1 MTGRPSG
8 AAAGAGAA
16 ADILAAVVAAKPGGE
31 NRPGQE
37 AMCAAVDTAL
47 AAGEHLLV
55 EAPTGVGK
63 SLAYLAPAV
72 AHARSGTPDARVVV
86 VTATKGLQEQLI
98 RDDLPALAAALPGRR
113 LRFAMLKGRSNYLC
127 RAKLDV
133 TMTDGVE
140 GRLDFGDDGVA
151 GALETVKGL
160 EAWAETTATGD
171 RADAPGA
178 VSDAVWSQVSVD
190 PGECPGAANCHAG
203 DACFAEAAREAAGAA
218 EIVVVNTHLYAAHLA
233 SGGNVLPPH
242 TAVVF
247 DEAHTLEDTFAD
259 AFGVRLT
266 PFRVRRA
273 AARARIAGAD
283 ADLTRRLDRAA
294 DALDSALGAPPEAT
308 RVDLAGTTPAPG
320 FTSPA
325 PPAPVRGRAAASGPA
340 PSTVGADGPDDR
352 ALAAALATVGAL
364 AREVQATLRKS
375 ELGLLGGA
383 GGAGGDVARA
393 KAAQATRL
401 LDGLADDVALLLD
414 PPLNSVTWVESNRGR
429 PELHLATVDVGP
441 ALAARLYPEVTVIA
455 TSATLAT
462 GGRFDLLARR
472 LGLTLPPPADD
483 GEPGGDTAVSALET
497 PPGREF
503 ATPVR
508 RDGAGPGD
516 TDVEPSPPVHRALT
530 VPSPFDH
537 ARQGWLYVAK
547 HLPEPND
554 PRFAEAMADDLH
566 ELITAAGG
574 RTLALFTSRAA
585 MDRTAETLAAR
596 GGYEVLVQDRL
607 PRPELLARF
616 RAGPGSALF
625 ATQGFWQGVD
635 LPGHL
640 CRLVA
645 IDRIPVPR
653 PTDPLV
659 AARRAAATARRE
671 NDFTAV
677 DLPAA
682 AMLLAQ
688 GAGRLIRTTTD
699 AGVVAVFDRRLATK
713 SYRQTLLATLP
724 PLRRSIDRARMV
736 EVLNALRQAEV

>member
-1 MTGRPSG
+1 VSE
-8 AAAGAGAA
+8 AAET
-16 ADILAAVVAAKPGGE
+16 LAAVIAAKPGGE

-37 AMCAAVDTAL
+37 AMCAAVDAAL
-47 AAGEHLLV
+47 ASREHLLV

-72 AHARSGTPDARVVV
+72 THARSAPDARVVV
-86 VTATKGLQEQLI
+86 VTATKGLQEQLT
-98 RDDLPALAAALPGRR
+98 RDDLPTLAAALPGKQ

-133 TMTDGVE
+133 TMVDGVE
-140 GRLDFGDDGVA
+140 ARLDFGDEGVA
-151 GALETVKGL
+151 GALDAVKRLG
-160 EAWAETTATGD
+160 EWAESTETGD
-171 RADAPGA
+171 RTDAPGA

-203 DACFAEAAREAAGAA
+203 DACFAEAARDRAEAA

-247 DEAHTLEDTFAD
+247 DEAHTLEDTFAG

-266 PFRVRRA
+266 PFRLRRA
-273 AARARIAGAD
+273 ASRARAAGGD
-283 ADLTRRLDRAA
+283 ADLIRRLDRAA
-294 DALDSALGAPPEAT
+294 DALDSALGAPSEAT
-308 RVDLAGTTPAPG
+308 RVDLTA
-320 FTSPA
+320 
-325 PPAPVRGRAAASGPA
+325 
-340 PSTVGADGPDDR
+340 ADGPADV
-352 ALAAALATVGAL
+352 AELAAALATVATL
-364 AREVQATLRKS
+364 ARELQSTLRKS
-375 ELGLLGGA
+375 EIGLIGGS
-383 GGAGGDVARA
+383 GGGDVARA
-393 KAAQATRL
+393 KASQATRL
-401 LDGLADDVALLLD
+401 LDGVADDIALLLD
-414 PPLNSVTWVESNRGR
+414 PPPNSVAWIESNKGR
-429 PELHLATVDVGP
+429 PELHQATVDVGP
-441 ALAARLYPEVTVIA
+441 ALASRLYPEVTVVA

-462 GGRFDLLARR
+462 GGRFDQLARR
-472 LGLTLPPPADD
+472 LGLTLPPPVDSEDAAGADED
-483 GEPGGDTAVSALET
+483 DPAGSA
-497 PPGREF
+497 GS
-503 ATPVR
+503 
-508 RDGAGPGD
+508 
-516 TDVEPSPPVHRALT
+516 DVEPTPPVHRALT

-537 ARQGWLYVAK
+537 TRQGWLYVAK

-554 PRFAEAMADDLH
+554 PRFAEAMADELH
-566 ELITAAGG
+566 GLITAAGG

-585 MDRTAETLAAR
+585 MDRTADALAAR
-596 GGYEVLVQDRL
+596 SGYEVLVQDRL

-616 RAGPGSALF
+616 RAGSGSALF
-625 ATQGFWQGVD
+625 ATQGFWQGID

-645 IDRIPVPR
+645 IDRIPFPR

-671 NDFTAV
+671 NDFAAV

-682 AMLLAQ
+682 ATLLAQ

-699 AGVVAVFDRRLATK
+699 SGVVAVFDRRLATK

-724 PLRRSIDRARMV
+724 PLRRTIDQAQMLA
-736 EVLNALRQAEV
+736 VLSALRDAEV

>member
-1 MTGRPSG
+1 MSE
-8 AAAGAGAA
+8 AAET
-16 ADILAAVVAAKPGGE
+16 LAAVIAAKPGGE

-37 AMCAAVDTAL
+37 AMCAAVDAAL
-47 AAGEHLLV
+47 ASGEHLLV
-55 EAPTGVGK
+55 EAPTGIGK

-72 AHARSGTPDARVVV
+72 AHARSGIAEARVVV
-86 VTATKGLQEQLI
+86 VTATKALQEQLI
-98 RDDLPALAAALPGRR
+98 RDDLPALAAAVSPGGISGRPGCPGDTPGPPGSPGGISGRPGPGRP

-133 TMTDGVE
+133 TMVDGVE
-140 GRLDFGDDGVA
+140 ARLDFGDDGVS
-151 GALETVKGL
+151 GALEAVQRL
-160 EAWAETTATGD
+160 AEWAEKTETGD
-171 RADAPGA
+171 RTDAPGA
-178 VSDAVWSQVSVD
+178 MSDGVWSQVSVD
-190 PGECPGAANCHAG
+190 PGECPGAAACHAG
-203 DACFAEAAREAAGAA
+203 DACFAEAARERAAAA

-247 DEAHTLEDTFAD
+247 DEAHTLEDTFAG
-259 AFGVRLT
+259 AFGVRFT

-273 AARARIAGAD
+273 AARARAAGVA
-283 ADLTRRLDRAA
+283 ADLTRRLERAGE
-294 DALDSALGAPPEAT
+294 ALEAALGAPPEAT
-308 RVDLAGTTPAPG
+308 RVDLAGGGDGELASALTTVA
-320 FTSPA
+320 
-325 PPAPVRGRAAASGPA
+325 
-340 PSTVGADGPDDR
+340 
-352 ALAAALATVGAL
+352 AL
-364 AREVQATLRKS
+364 AREVHGTLRRS
-375 ELGLLGGA
+375 ELGLVGGS
-383 GGAGGDVARA
+383 GGGGGDVARA

-414 PPLNSVTWVESNRGR
+414 PPPNSVAWVESNRGR
-429 PELHLATVDVGP
+429 PELHQATVDVGP
-441 ALAARLYPEVTVIA
+441 TLAARLYPGVTVVA

-462 GGRFDLLARR
+462 GGRFDPLARR
-472 LGLTLPPPADD
+472 LGLTLPPPEVDDDD
-483 GEPGGDTAVSALET
+483 GGEDGG
-497 PPGREF
+497 
-503 ATPVR
+503 
-508 RDGAGPGD
+508 GAA
-516 TDVEPSPPVHRALT
+516 DVEPTPPVHRAIS

-537 ARQGWLYVAK
+537 ARQGWLYVAR

-554 PRFAEAMADDLH
+554 PRFPEAMAEELH

-585 MDRTAETLAAR
+585 MERTADTLAAR

-616 RAGPGSALF
+616 RSGPGSALF

-645 IDRIPVPR
+645 IDRIPFPR

-671 NDFTAV
+671 NDFAAV

-682 AMLLAQ
+682 ATLLAQ

-699 AGVVAVFDRRLATK
+699 SGVVAVFDRRLATK

-724 PLRRSIDRARMV
+724 PLRRTIDRAQMV
-736 EVLNALRQAEV
+736 AVLSGLREAEG

>member
-1 MTGRPSG
+1 MSE
-8 AAAGAGAA
+8 AAET
-16 ADILAAVVAAKPGGE
+16 LAAVIAAKPGGE

-37 AMCAAVDTAL
+37 AMCAAVDAAL
-47 AAGEHLLV
+47 ASREHLLV

-72 AHARSGTPDARVVV
+72 THARSAPDARVVV
-86 VTATKGLQEQLI
+86 VTATKGLQEQLT
-98 RDDLPALAAALPGRR
+98 RDDLPTLAAALPGKA

-133 TMTDGVE
+133 TMVDGVE
-140 GRLDFGDDGVA
+140 ARFDFGDEGVA
-151 GALETVKGL
+151 GALDAVKRLG
-160 EAWAETTATGD
+160 EWAEATETGD
-171 RADAPGA
+171 RTDAPGA

-203 DACFAEAAREAAGAA
+203 DVCFAEAARDRAEAA

-247 DEAHTLEDTFAD
+247 DEAHTLEDTFAA

-273 AARARIAGAD
+273 ASRARAAGGD
-283 ADLTRRLDRAA
+283 ADLIRRLDRAA
-294 DALDSALGAPPEAT
+294 DALDSALGAPSEAT
-308 RVDLAGTTPAPG
+308 RVDLTAPD
-320 FTSPA
+320 
-325 PPAPVRGRAAASGPA
+325 GPA
-340 PSTVGADGPDDR
+340 EVQE
-352 ALAAALATVGAL
+352 LAAALTTVATL
-364 AREVQATLRKS
+364 ARELQSTLRKS
-375 ELGLLGGA
+375 ELGLVSGSG
-383 GGAGGDVARA
+383 GGDVARA
-393 KAAQATRL
+393 KASQATRL
-401 LDGLADDVALLLD
+401 LDGVADDISLLLD
-414 PPLNSVTWVESNRGR
+414 PPPNSVAWIESNKGR
-429 PELHLATVDVGP
+429 PELHQATVDVGP
-441 ALAARLYPEVTVIA
+441 ALASRLYPEVTVVA

-462 GGRFDLLARR
+462 GGRFDQLARR
-472 LGLTLPPPADD
+472 LGLTLPPPVDD
-483 GEPGGDTAVSALET
+483 E
-497 PPGREF
+497 
-503 ATPVR
+503 
-508 RDGAGPGD
+508 DGAGDDEDDPAGSAAS
-516 TDVEPSPPVHRALT
+516 DVEPTPPVHRALT
-530 VPSPFDH
+530 VPSPFDY

-554 PRFAEAMADDLH
+554 PRFADAMADELH
-566 ELITAAGG
+566 ALVTAAGG

-585 MDRTAETLAAR
+585 MDRTADALAPR

-607 PRPELLARF
+607 SRPELLARF

-645 IDRIPVPR
+645 IDRIPFPR

-671 NDFTAV
+671 NDFAAV

-682 AMLLAQ
+682 ATLLAQ

-699 AGVVAVFDRRLATK
+699 SGVVAVFDRRLATK

-724 PLRRSIDRARMV
+724 PLRRTIDRDQMIA
-736 EVLNALRQAEV
+736 VLSALRDAEV